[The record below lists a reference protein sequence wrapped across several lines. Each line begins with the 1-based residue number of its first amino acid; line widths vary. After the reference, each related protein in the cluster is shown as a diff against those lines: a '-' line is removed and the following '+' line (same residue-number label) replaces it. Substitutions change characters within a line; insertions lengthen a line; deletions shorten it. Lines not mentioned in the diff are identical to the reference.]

1 MPAQITIRQ
10 FQDFKTA
17 ELFAI
22 FRHIY
27 LTSDFMSEDFDVKF
41 PGVESFSNY
50 YQGIL
55 KNRGSFIL
63 IAKIENRPV
72 GYSVIEAGD
81 AARLKH
87 TAWLNMG
94 IAQVYRDR
102 GIGGQLLN
110 AALNKARVE
119 GIIEIIYL
127 MVRADHTSA
136 IKLYLNAG
144 FTQLARL
151 EKDTKIGTEYYD
163 GLLMRRFV

>member
-1 MPAQITIRQ
+1 MPGQATIHQ

-27 LTSDFMSEDFDVKF
+27 LTSDFMSEDFDMKF
-41 PGVESFSNY
+41 PGVEQFSDY
-50 YQGIL
+50 YQNIL
-55 KNRGSFIL
+55 KKKGSFIL

-72 GYSVIEAGD
+72 GYVVIEAGE
-81 AARLKH
+81 AVRLRH

-94 IAQVYRDR
+94 IVQGYRNR

-110 AALNKARVE
+110 AALNKARTE
-119 GIIEIIYL
+119 GRIEIIYL

-144 FTQLARL
+144 FAQLARL
-151 EKDTKIGTEYYD
+151 EKDTKIGAEYYD